1 MKSKHSFILFFFL
14 SLVVACSTE
23 EEEPLPEE
31 IPTLP
36 LLTDFKV
43 AQSKW
48 VPEKMTIGY
57 DTIDNRI
64 AVIAKNREA
73 SWYMILEN
81 NSKTIDFSKP
91 FNIEYDSLEYPDSF
105 EATYRK
111 LSSESPSPYW
121 VANHLNQL
129 IRFEISEIY
138 QDETYTYCDGR
149 IDIYASGDQLP
160 KTLRIAGDFKNVPY
174 GRGVIR

>member
-1 MKSKHSFILFFFL
+1 MRNKHSFILFFFL
-14 SLVVACSTE
+14 SLAVSCSTE
-23 EEEPLPEE
+23 EEEPLLEK

-36 LLTDFKV
+36 LLTDFQV

-73 SWYMILEN
+73 SWYMILEK

-91 FNIEYDSLEYPDSF
+91 FNIKDYSLEYPDSF
-105 EATYRK
+105 DARYGK
-111 LSSESPSPYW
+111 ISSESPSPYW

-138 QDETYTYCDGR
+138 QDSGGIYCAGR
-149 IDIYASGDQLP
+149 VEIYASGDQLP

-174 GRGVIR
+174 GTLL